1 LAFTHFLHFGRFGGF
16 TYKKIINELLKNIS
30 CQLLLLFLAQMK
42 RIHCEEKQEQ
52 QTPKAGGMPPC
63 ARNLN

>member
-1 LAFTHFLHFGRFGGF
+1 MNYL
-16 TYKKIINELLKNIS
+16 KIFHVNIS
-30 CQLLLLFLAQMK
+30 CQLLLFLAQTK
-42 RIHCEEKQEQ
+42 RIDCEEKQEQ